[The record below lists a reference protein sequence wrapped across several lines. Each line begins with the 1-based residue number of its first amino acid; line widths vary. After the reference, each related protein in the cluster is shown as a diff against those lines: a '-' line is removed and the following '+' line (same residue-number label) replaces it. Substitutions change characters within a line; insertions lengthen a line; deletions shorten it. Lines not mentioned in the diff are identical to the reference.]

1 MNDSLALRSF
11 DKITD
16 EEAWRRPTDRSN
28 PMQWILGHMVAT
40 RAQMLKMFGEPFDT
54 GWGDLFARGASLGSE
69 AGYPSRESMQ
79 AVSRDVN
86 TRLYAKLG
94 TLTDA
99 DLARPA
105 PLKPTPAVQ
114 TIGDLLAFF
123 TLHDTYHIGQLAYAR
138 KALGHKGVAG

>member
-1 MNDSLALRSF
+1 
-11 DKITD
+11 
-16 EEAWRRPTDRSN
+16 
-28 PMQWILGHMVAT
+28 MQWILGHMVAT

-69 AGYPSRESMQ
+69 AGYPDRESMQ

-86 TRLYAKLG
+86 NRLYAKLG
-94 TLTDA
+94 ALTDA
-99 DLARPA
+99 DLGRPA

-138 KALGHKGVAG
+138 KALGHKGVVG